1 MPYPADDL
9 DMKILGFLKEDSRM
23 THVAI
28 ADRLDVSEGSVR
40 QRIRK
45 MVEGGLIR
53 RFTVSTSS
61 QGIKAIVELGVQ
73 VNVHTT
79 SIAKKVKAIEGV
91 EEVYEISG
99 DSDIIAIVDVDDVAQ
114 LNDVIEKMRAGK
126 SVTSTTT
133 KMILKEL

>member
-9 DMKILGFLKEDSRM
+9 DMKILGLLKEDSRM

-53 RFTVSTSS
+53 RFTISTSS
-61 QGIKAIVELGVQ
+61 QGIKAIVELGVK
-73 VNVHTT
+73 VNVHTS
-79 SIAKKVKAIEGV
+79 SIAKKIKAIEGV
-91 EEVYEISG
+91 EEVFEISG
-99 DSDIIAIVDVDDVAQ
+99 DSDIVAIVDVDDVAQ

-126 SVTSTTT
+126 SVTSTAT

>member
-9 DMKILGFLKEDSRM
+9 DLKILGILKEDSRM

-28 ADRLDVSEGSVR
+28 ADRLDVSEGAVR

-45 MVEGGLIR
+45 MVDGGLIR
-53 RFTVSTSS
+53 RFTVATSS
-61 QGIKAIVELGVQ
+61 QGIKAIVELGVR

-79 SIAKKVKAIEGV
+79 SIARIVKDIDGV

-99 DSDIIAIVDVDDVAQ
+99 DSDIVAIVDVDDVAQ
-114 LNDVIEKMRAGK
+114 LNDVIEKVRA
-126 SVTSTTT
+126 SDDVTSTTT